1 MQVPDN
7 TRYIIAWQP
16 YHGSPGQALPSILT
30 SPQTLLTDN
39 TSSQMD
45 HLHLSNSEIDEEYPL
60 MASVEAQMRG
70 VTMSASNSRFLN
82 LPGELRNKIYSFC
95 IDADPVPLRLRHDDP
110 IKPVGGWR
118 CFTQTCRQIR
128 KEFHIIYMTET
139 AFRLESTY
147 HYARYIRD
155 FYPPSDE
162 ATMLRYR
169 GHIISVV
176 GHSRD
181 EDMDVDE
188 FYDADIARV
197 VSLVARSP
205 KVRFTFEL
213 QKDLKKYSMAAK
225 CIAQVNSMLSL
236 FANSSNSKWR
246 DMGKSIKEMR
256 LRVHFF
262 DSALRITM
270 EKDMAKKWKTVVY
283 GMWNEEAQP
292 ALGIRELRLSW
303 PDPNPQERSYGY
315 RHKFWFSD
323 DDDKTKSYI
332 WHSQPDDVFGI
343 SGKVL
348 WIITQ

>member
-1 MQVPDN
+1 
-7 TRYIIAWQP
+7 
-16 YHGSPGQALPSILT
+16 
-30 SPQTLLTDN
+30 
-39 TSSQMD
+39 MD
-45 HLHLSNSEIDEEYPL
+45 HLHLYVTPHTQPSGTNFDSSNSEIDEEYPL

-82 LPGELRNKIYSFC
+82 LPGGAYVLLPTQNLANTLPIELRNKIYSFC

-162 ATMLRYR
+162 APMLRYR

-205 KVRFTFEL
+205 KLRFTFEL
-213 QKDLKKYSMAAK
+213 QKDLKRYSSAAK
-225 CIAQVNSMLSL
+225 SIAQVNSMLSL
-236 FANSSNSKWR
+236 FADSSNSEWR
-246 DMGKSIKEMR
+246 DMAKSIKEMR
-256 LRVHFF
+256 LRVQYS

-270 EKDMAKKWKTVVY
+270 KQDKAKKWKTAVHE
-283 GMWNEEAQP
+283 MWNEAAQP
-292 ALGIRELRLSW
+292 TRGIRELRLSW

-332 WHSQPDDVFGI
+332 WHS
-343 SGKVL
+343 
-348 WIITQ
+348 

>member
-1 MQVPDN
+1 MQ
-7 TRYIIAWQP
+7 
-16 YHGSPGQALPSILT
+16 PSGT
-30 SPQTLLTDN
+30 N
-39 TSSQMD
+39 FSSSD
-45 HLHLSNSEIDEEYPL
+45 SEIDEEYPL
-60 MASVEAQMRG
+60 MASVEAQMRD

-82 LPGELRNKIYSFC
+82 LPGGVYVLPTTQNLAKSVPTELRNKIYSFC

-176 GHSRD
+176 GHGRD

-205 KVRFTFEL
+205 KLRFTFEL
-213 QKDLKKYSMAAK
+213 QKDLKKHNNGV
-225 CIAQVNSMLSL
+225 CIAQVNSMLAL
-236 FANSSNSKWR
+236 FADQSHSKWR
-246 DMGKSIKEMR
+246 EMANSIKEMR
-256 LRVHFF
+256 LRVRFHS
-262 DSALRITM
+262 SALRITM
-270 EKDMAKKWKTVVY
+270 DQHMARKWKPTAY
-283 GMWNEEAQP
+283 EMWNEAAQP
-292 ALGIRELRLSW
+292 TRGIREFRLAY

-315 RHKFWFSD
+315 RHSFWFD
-323 DDDKTKSYI
+323 DDKDKTKS
-332 WHSQPDDVFGI
+332 WFWR
-343 SGKVL
+343 L
-348 WIITQ
+348 

>member
-1 MQVPDN
+1 
-7 TRYIIAWQP
+7 
-16 YHGSPGQALPSILT
+16 
-30 SPQTLLTDN
+30 
-39 TSSQMD
+39 
-45 HLHLSNSEIDEEYPL
+45 

-82 LPGELRNKIYSFC
+82 LPGGVYVLPTTQNLANTVPTELRNKIYSFC

-139 AFRLESTY
+139 VFRLESTY

-155 FYPPSDE
+155 FYPPTDE

-181 EDMDVDE
+181 EDMDVNE

-236 FANSSNSKWR
+236 FADSSSSKWR
-246 DMGKSIKEMR
+246 NMGKSIKEMR

-270 EKDMAKKWKTVVY
+270 EQDMAKKWKTAVHE
-283 GMWNEEAQP
+283 MWNEAAQP
-292 ALGIRELRLSW
+292 TRGIRELRLSW

-332 WHSQPDDVFGI
+332 WHS
-343 SGKVL
+343 
-348 WIITQ
+348 

>member
-1 MQVPDN
+1 
-7 TRYIIAWQP
+7 
-16 YHGSPGQALPSILT
+16 
-30 SPQTLLTDN
+30 
-39 TSSQMD
+39 
-45 HLHLSNSEIDEEYPL
+45 
-60 MASVEAQMRG
+60 MASIEAQMRG

-82 LPGELRNKIYSFC
+82 LPGGAYVLPTTQDLAKTVPIELRNKIYSFC

-162 ATMLRYR
+162 VTMLRYR
-169 GHIISVV
+169 GHVISVV

-181 EDMDVDE
+181 EDVGMDE

-213 QKDLKKYSMAAK
+213 EKDLKKYSSAAK
-225 CIAQVNSMLSL
+225 GVAQVNSMLSL
-236 FANSSNSKWR
+236 FADSSDSKWH
-246 DMGKSIKEMR
+246 DMAKSIKEMR
-256 LRVHFF
+256 LRVQFSNSTH
-262 DSALRITM
+262 STLRITM
-270 EKDMAKKWKTVVY
+270 EQDMARKWKTAVY
-283 GMWNEEAQP
+283 EMWNEAARP
-292 ALGIRELRLSW
+292 TRGIREFRLAW
-303 PDPNPQERSYGY
+303 PDPSPQEQSYGY
-315 RHKFWFSD
+315 RHSFWFND
-323 DDDKTKSYI
+323 VEDKTRSCI
-332 WHSQPDDVFGI
+332 WR
-343 SGKVL
+343 
-348 WIITQ
+348 